1 MSNLQSYRLEPKP
14 SKKSFDAIIVSA
26 SVNLPDNV
34 IVFSFPL
41 FSNSSFILFKAVS
54 QSTTF
59 SLFSFFMYTLSNL
72 CLDKPS
78 IANLVL
84 SLIHSSFVSSLM
96 RGKTLKTCFPRVSTL
111 ILEPTPS
118 STSCVSVL
126 VNSHGLDLKA

>member
-41 FSNSSFILFKAVS
+41 LFNSSFILFKAVS
-54 QSTTF
+54 QSATF
-59 SLFSFFMYTLSNL
+59 SLLSFFMYTLSNL